1 MTCSRTVTLLFCVL
15 VSSGATPAA
24 AQVPEANELV
34 QQVLVAPPE
43 EQAALQNSLLSA
55 ALPLSDDLAAL
66 AVDPSAEA
74 TTRALAFW
82 FVGESADETACELL
96 ALPAETDQ
104 PGLLFAASLGLA
116 RCGDGQPLRDL
127 LRHAD
132 AVLRLKA
139 AVTLGLLMDSAALAD
154 IVALGEDP
162 ALEGYRVFID
172 VARGLLGD
180 GVTEPVLRAL
190 LTERTFRDHAAIA
203 LARMGDSSV
212 AFELGFAYR
221 SPDPMIREAA
231 VQAAARTRTGNAE
244 TLLDAAL
251 TDPSARLADW
261 AGRALRW
268 YSHGRLPDDM

>member
-1 MTCSRTVTLLFCVL
+1 MTCGRTLTLSFCVL
-15 VSSGATPAA
+15 VLARATPAA
-24 AQVPEANELV
+24 AQVPAANELV
-34 QQVLVAPPE
+34 QQVLAAAPE
-43 EQAALQNSLLSA
+43 EQAALQNSLLPA
-55 ALPLSDDLAAL
+55 ALPMSGDLAAL
-66 AVDPSAEA
+66 AVDPGADASA
-74 TTRALAFW
+74 RALAFW

-96 ALPAETDQ
+96 ALPAGVDQ
-104 PGLLFAASLGLA
+104 PGLLFAASLGMA
-116 RCGDGQPLRDL
+116 RCGDLQPLRDL

-132 AVLRLKA
+132 PVLRLKA
-139 AVTLGLLMDSAALAD
+139 AVTLGLLLDTTVLAD
-154 IVALGEDP
+154 IVALAEDP

-180 GVTEPVLRAL
+180 ATTESVLRAL

-203 LARMGDSSV
+203 LARMGDTSV

-231 VQAAARTRTGNAE
+231 VQAAARSRTGNAE

-261 AGRALRW
+261 VGRALRW